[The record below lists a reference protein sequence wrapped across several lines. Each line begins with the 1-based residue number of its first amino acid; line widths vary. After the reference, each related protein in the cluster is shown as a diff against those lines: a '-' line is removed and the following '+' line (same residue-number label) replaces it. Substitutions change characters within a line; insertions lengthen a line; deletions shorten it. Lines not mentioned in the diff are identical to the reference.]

1 MRSPSMRIPVNGSR
15 TQHHAQI
22 TTEPARRLMT
32 KGGIVAPISTS
43 ASSGKRPKKNVAG
56 PSLLALS
63 ARACSRIDLAR
74 SPFLTS

>member
-1 MRSPSMRIPVNGSR
+1 MRIPVEGSR

-22 TTEPARRLMT
+22 STEPARTLMT
-32 KGGIVAPISTS
+32 KGGIVEPISIS
-43 ASSGKRPKKNVAG
+43 ASSGRRPKKNVAG

-63 ARACSRIDLAR
+63 ARACLRIDLAR